1 MRWALVDPL
10 FFISLSLAFS
20 LFGCGGALA
29 EGEAEFR
36 QAQYPAA
43 KQTFAALEVEM
54 RSGDDAA
61 RAEYALYR
69 GLTFAALGD
78 VSRAVLWL
86 REARALEDARAGTL
100 RADDARRLTVAIE
113 ANEIP

>member
-1 MRWALVDPL
+1 MRWPVVAPLV
-10 FFISLSLAFS
+10 FS

-29 EGEAEFR
+29 EGEADFR

-43 KQTFAALEVEM
+43 KQAFAALEVEM
-54 RSGDDAA
+54 RSGDDAT

-78 VSRAVLWL
+78 LSRAVLWL
-86 REARALEDARAGTL
+86 REAKALEDARGGAL
-100 RADDARRLTVAIE
+100 RAADARRLAVALE

>member
-1 MRWALVDPL
+1 MRCALARPL
-10 FFISLSLAFS
+10 FFSFSLAFS
-20 LFGCGGALA
+20 LVGCGGALA
-29 EGEAEFR
+29 EGEADFR

-54 RSGDDAA
+54 RSGDDAI

-69 GLTFAALGD
+69 GLTYAALGD
-78 VSRAVLWL
+78 FSRAVVWL
-86 REARALEDARAGTL
+86 REAKALEDARAGAL
-100 RADDARRLTVAIE
+100 HPDDARRLTVAIE